1 MRQMEAIFSVV
12 AEEKGIEFE
21 VFSSAG
27 AEKPRLGDPH
37 RLMQILNN
45 LLNNAMKFT
54 EKGRV
59 SLKISCRSGK
69 PFTIEVS
76 DSGVGMEPEQLSRVF
91 ESFEQADGSMTRR
104 FGGTGLGL
112 SIVRQLVTLM
122 GGDISVQSE
131 LGQGTSFRVSLPLP
145 ESEVQ
150 LSSAGAK
157 EIDFSEAEDLQGV
170 RVLSADDNLTNR
182 IVLGEMLSRF
192 GVELLQVEN
201 GKDAVTAWEVAQA
214 QGVPYDLL
222 CLDITMP
229 VMDGMTALSQI
240 RSAEASKNLPSVPAI
255 AITANAMPHQV
266 ADYIVGG
273 FDTHLS
279 KPFKQ
284 RDLLHALRSI
294 LQV

>member
-1 MRQMEAIFSVV
+1 MV

-69 PFTIEVS
+69 PFAIEVS
-76 DSGVGMEPEQLSRVF
+76 DSGVGMKPEQLSRVF

-122 GGDISVQSE
+122 GGEITVESE
-131 LGQGTSFRVSLPLP
+131 LGQGTTFRVSLPLP

-150 LSSAGAK
+150 ISSAGAK

-182 IVLGEMLSRF
+182 IVLGEMLARF

-214 QGVPYDLL
+214 QGAPYDLL

-229 VMDGMTALSQI
+229 VMDGMTALGQI
-240 RSAEASKNLPSVPAI
+240 RSAEISKNLPSVPAI